1 MEHFKSALVLAFL
14 FGWLTFVTAQ
24 DVLAT
29 TFTVDTPSGVT
40 YSVNGDVTITFDLVV
55 TENNAGTGSLTD
67 INLYFSNNAEY
78 ESATVKST
86 PAVRASKPPSGSP
99 ESITQNT
106 AATVSDAE
114 ATLRPDEAQCSQYT
128 HLCAVITSND
138 VDGNSND
145 DDKCLALTAPRL
157 ALLTVQLL
165 QQPQRVQQK
174 AQTQQRKLQLRV
186 SNSMR
191 YALKFEFVCLVGRL
205 FGWLFVWLVVCLVG
219 GGWLVERGE

>member
-86 PAVRASKPPSGSP
+86 PAVRASKPLSGTP

-145 DDKCLALTAPRL
+145 DDKCLALTAPTAGVIDCTVATTAAAGSTEGTDTTTEITTASGESGIFSKNMNL
-157 ALLTVQLL
+157 GVMSVVVLTTVSLL
-165 QQPQRVQQK
+165 
-174 AQTQQRKLQLRV
+174 
-186 SNSMR
+186 S
-191 YALKFEFVCLVGRL
+191 F
-205 FGWLFVWLVVCLVG
+205 
-219 GGWLVERGE
+219 